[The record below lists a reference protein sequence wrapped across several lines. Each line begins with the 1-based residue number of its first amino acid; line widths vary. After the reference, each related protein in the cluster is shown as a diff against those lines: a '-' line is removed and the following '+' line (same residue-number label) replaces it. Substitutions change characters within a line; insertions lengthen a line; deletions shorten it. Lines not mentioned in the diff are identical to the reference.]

1 VIDLHLHTTASDGSL
16 SPAALVARAVSAGIT
31 TLSVTDHDTIA
42 GLAEARA
49 AASSHG
55 VAFVNGIEITAVEDQ
70 RDIHVLGYFFSPGDA
85 ALTAFLERQR
95 ADRVRRVQEI
105 AGRLAAMGCPVDVRV
120 ILEQGMYNGRSI
132 GRPHIADALI
142 TGGHALTRDE
152 AFERFIG
159 AGAPAFVPRRGA
171 SAATV
176 IAVIRAAGGV
186 ASLAHPGL
194 TRRDDLIQP
203 LAESGMAAIE
213 VRHSEHDAETE
224 ARYRSLAATLG
235 LAITGG
241 SDFHAENTGRAPKLG
256 VITLSESE
264 LDRLRERCTA

>member
-1 VIDLHLHTTASDGSL
+1 MIDLHLHTTASDGSL

-49 AASSHG
+49 AALACG
-55 VAFVNGIEITAVEDQ
+55 VAFVNGIEITAVEGQ
-70 RDIHVLGYFFSPGDA
+70 RDIHMLGYFFNPEEA
-85 ALTAFLERQR
+85 NLTAFLERQR
-95 ADRVRRVQEI
+95 ADRVRRVEEI
-105 AGRLAAMGCPVDVRV
+105 AGRLAALGCPVDVRLL
-120 ILEQGMYNGRSI
+120 LEDGTRRGRSI

-142 TGGHALTRDE
+142 GAGHVRTRDE

-159 AGAPAFVPRRGA
+159 ARAPAFVARRGA
-171 SAATV
+171 SPATV
-176 IAVIRAAGGV
+176 IDVLRGAGGV

-194 TRRDDLIQP
+194 TRRDDLIP
-203 LAESGMAAIE
+203 SLAAAGMAGIE
-213 VRHSEHDAETE
+213 VRHSDHDAETE
-224 ARYRSLAATLG
+224 ARYRALAATLG
-235 LAITGG
+235 LAVTAG

-256 VITLSESE
+256 VITLSTSE